1 MKKCMTLAAGVAGL
15 LAASMLTS
23 PASAR
28 VIDFKIQSSGPV
40 FDGQSYGDAGTYER
54 IDAIATIAV
63 DPKAPENAVIVG
75 LDKAPKDKNGDVVF
89 STEVY
94 ILRPSEAAKRSPF
107 LFYEIVNRGRNL
119 AFFALDGAHSNSI
132 PSSAKDAGDGFLPA
146 HGDTIVWNGWQ
157 PHLADKLVNIDLPV
171 EKGVTSMSREQ
182 AIFDKAGETGT
193 IKLTYPAADLDPAK
207 AKLTV
212 RTDDADKA
220 ETPKGLTFKYVS
232 PSEIEITRPADAPA
246 GAIYEFIYPAKDPV
260 PAGLGMAAIRDVV
273 SFLRGNPGHDAKS
286 PVDGIKYTVGM
297 GISQSGRLMRDM
309 IYQGFNADEGGK
321 RVFDGA
327 MIHIAGSR
335 KTFVNYAFAQP
346 GRYSRQHEDHDF
358 PGDQFPFT
366 YVKTTD
372 AISGKTDGILEKCQ
386 ETKTCP
392 KIMHS
397 DSSTE
402 FWQARG
408 YLLTTATDG
417 KSALTMPDNVRLY
430 LLAGTQHFSLWDAK
444 PATKEQA
451 AYPTNPLSATPV
463 LRALYDDMEAWV
475 ADGTE
480 PPASRYPNLT
490 DGTLIAPADLA
501 YPKIAGTPMKPK
513 YNVLQAMDYSTLP
526 PTRGKAYPELVPTI
540 DADGNPQ
547 GGVTLPR
554 LAAPLGTFEGW
565 NLRTKGY
572 AQGELFSTTGSFIAF
587 PATASKDDSRTPLAK
602 RYESTDAYLAAV
614 KTAAEELVADR
625 LMRADDVAKTLEYA
639 KRDAEALQ

>member
-23 PASAR
+23 PTFAR

-40 FDGQSYGDAGTYER
+40 FDGQSYGNAGTYER
-54 IDAIATIAV
+54 IDAVATIAV

-75 LDKAPKDKNGDVVF
+75 IDKAPTDENGDVVF
-89 STEVY
+89 STEVS

-119 AFFALDGAHSNSI
+119 AFSALDGAHSNSI
-132 PSSAKDAGDGFLPA
+132 PSSAEDAGDGFLPA

-157 PHLADKLVNIDLPV
+157 PHLADKLMNIDLPV
-171 EKGVTSMSREQ
+171 EKGVTGMSREQ

-207 AKLTV
+207 ATLTV

-246 GAIYEFIYPAKDPV
+246 GAIYEFVYPAKDPV

-297 GISQSGRLMRDM
+297 GISQSGRLMRDL

-408 YLLTTATDG
+408 YLLTTSTDG

-430 LLAGTQHFSLWDAK
+430 LIAGTQHFSLWDAK

-490 DGTLIAPADLA
+490 DGTLAAPADLA
-501 YPKIAGTPMKPK
+501 YPEIAGTPMKPK
-513 YNVLQAMDYSTLP
+513 YNVLQAMDYATLP

-554 LAAPLGTFEGW
+554 LAAPLGTYEGW

-572 AQGELFSTTGSFIAF
+572 AEGELYSTTGSFIAF
-587 PATASKDDSRTPLAK
+587 PATPADDDSRDALAE
-602 RYESTDAYLAAV
+602 RYESTDAYLAQV
-614 KTAAEELVADR
+614 KAAAEELVADR
-625 LMRADDVAKTLEYA
+625 LMREEDVAKTLEYA